1 MKASPLAACALALG
15 CLVTGAA
22 VARTA
27 AKTVTTATIVN
38 SGSTNSVPFKVTV
51 DARGRVQT
59 GRSAALT
66 LAAPVTK
73 KFFSDLRAA
82 QAKPTPSG
90 AAMCFK
96 SASFGSVMRVQ
107 AGAWSSVD
115 LNCPVTGPNAALK
128 ADVDAILAAVHP
140 QAGSRPIT
148 LPSNEPRRFPVETQ
162 TPAPAA
168 TP

>member
-1 MKASPLAACALALG
+1 MKASPLVACALALG

-27 AKTVTTATIVN
+27 AKAVTTATIVN
-38 SGSTNSVPFKVTV
+38 SGSTNSAPFKVTV
-51 DARGRVQT
+51 DAGGRVQT
-59 GRSAALT
+59 GRGAAVT
-66 LAAPVTK
+66 IAAPVAK
-73 KFFSDLRAA
+73 QFFSDLRAA
-82 QAKPTPSG
+82 QAHPSPSG

-107 AGAWSSVD
+107 AGTWSSVD
-115 LNCPVTGPNAALK
+115 LNCPVAGANAALK
-128 ADVDAILAAVHP
+128 ADVNTILGTVHP
-140 QAGSRPIT
+140 EAGPRPIT
-148 LPSNEPRRFPVETQ
+148 LPSNEPRSFPVETQ